1 MGGLF
6 MAKPLELDEVWIERI
21 KQVLVG
27 MEYGNVQIVV
37 HDGKI
42 TQIDRTERKRF
53 EPSSHLHVAKVS
65 SSSSKQNAQGE

>member
-1 MGGLF
+1 
-6 MAKPLELDEVWIERI
+6 
-21 KQVLVG
+21 

-53 EPSSHLHVAKVS
+53 EPSSHIQAAKVS
-65 SSSSKQNAQGE
+65 GSSSK

>member
-1 MGGLF
+1 

-21 KQVLVG
+21 THVLAG

-42 TQIDRTERKRF
+42 TQIDRTDRKRF
-53 EPSSHLHVAKVS
+53 EPASHLRAVKS
-65 SSSSKQNAQGE
+65 LDKPQS